1 MAQFNNKA
9 LLEAFQSSI
18 YMDPQDFI
26 DYYSLLEIDQTA
38 TASQIKKAYRA
49 KSLLYHPDKQGG
61 SDALFHALKTASDIL
76 LDPSTRAPYDL
87 SYTARME
94 RKLRMEQMD
103 SKRKLDREILES
115 RESLA
120 KKSRTVDT
128 EQQRQRNMDI
138 ARLRE
143 EGMRELRDAQKRET
157 ENTTNIKGNALD
169 TPYGLEGTL
178 VVRWRKSFSCDK
190 AYLTRILS
198 PFNPD
203 SILIKEGKK
212 KHSAVVSFPSIKA
225 AVFFFKI
232 QNSALEAL
240 VKSEKDLTV
249 NWVAG

>member
-1 MAQFNNKA
+1 
-9 LLEAFQSSI
+9 
-18 YMDPQDFI
+18 MDPQNFI
-26 DYYSLLEIDQTA
+26 DYYKLLEIDQTA

-49 KSLLYHPDKQGG
+49 KSLVYHPDKQGG

-76 LDPSTRAPYDL
+76 LDPSTRTPYDL

-94 RKLRMEQMD
+94 HKLRLEQMD
-103 SKRKLDREILES
+103 IKRKLDKEILES

-128 EQQRQRNMDI
+128 EKQRQRSMDI

-157 ENTTNIKGNALD
+157 ENAANIKGNALD
-169 TPYGLEGTL
+169 TPCGLEGTL
-178 VVRWRKSFSCDK
+178 VVKWMHSFNCDK
-190 AYLTRILS
+190 AYLTRIFS

-212 KHSAVVSFPSIKA
+212 KKSAVVSFTSIKS
-225 AVFFFKI
+225 AVFYFF
-232 QNSALEAL
+232 NLEL
-240 VKSEKDLTV
+240 RLGNCSEKRE
-249 NWVAG
+249 